1 MFELIRISRALLASA
16 VKSGTWGK
24 VGPLLA
30 ELGRSITVH
39 ADALHHDDAN
49 PNPAALRRL
58 MASATP
64 TIDGDLDAAFGDLDA
79 AREKFGGR
87 DDGGGPAGAVAP
99 GAETDPA
106 KIDPATVLAIIQL
119 VTQVIDAIRRRRQA
133 ALGMTSTAPPEL
145 GEGEGNAGELGQ
157 SPAAADRPELTDPA
171 DVRAARAADQAKE
184 AHGNAGT

>member
-1 MFELIRISRALLASA
+1 
-16 VKSGTWGK
+16 
-24 VGPLLA
+24 
-30 ELGRSITVH
+30 
-39 ADALHHDDAN
+39 
-49 PNPAALRRL
+49 

-99 GAETDPA
+99 GAET
-106 KIDPATVLAIIQL
+106 DPATVLAIIQL